1 MHFYSVSTVHIKG
14 QKKQMSMARKYHNH
28 TPQMTRPDIKMH
40 FIKQRNQFHF
50 ERKLHA
56 QKCVSV
62 SVPFVPN
69 VVVQHVSGFGACFVE
84 ATRYKWKVPAYVW
97 VMWHTMLVSGYA
109 ISVIYFEVQSQD
121 IIFRRITT
129 SLFINQCI
137 SRFFGK
143 ITVAK
148 Q

>member
-1 MHFYSVSTVHIKG
+1 MHIKD
-14 QKKQMSMARKYHNH
+14 QKKKQMSMTRKYHNH
-28 TPQMTRPDIKMH
+28 TPQMTRPNIKMH

-69 VVVQHVSGFGACFVE
+69 VVVQHVSGFVACFVE
-84 ATRYKWKVPAYVW
+84 ATRYKWKVPSYVW
-97 VMWHTMLVSGYA
+97 VMWHTMLVSVYA